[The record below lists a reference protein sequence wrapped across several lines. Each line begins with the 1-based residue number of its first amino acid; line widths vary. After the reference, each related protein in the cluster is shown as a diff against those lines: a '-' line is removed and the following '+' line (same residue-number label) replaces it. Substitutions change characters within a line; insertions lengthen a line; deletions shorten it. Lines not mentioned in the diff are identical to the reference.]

1 MILSGCGRNKSTYA
15 FLYGKNRPIAYMGLL
30 QETGQFHI
38 TERNCSVF
46 MAEESVFL
54 LLGGIIGHKKVDTSS
69 IIGKCSRED
78 R

>member
-1 MILSGCGRNKSTYA
+1 
-15 FLYGKNRPIAYMGLL
+15 MGLL